1 MVIYRSHAIFWASS
15 YRHILYDGI
24 ACRMFIVMAGKPP
37 GSRDRDGSYPG
48 RVRRKE
54 KFSYIYY
61 IREHGPI
68 AELVTAGSS

>member
-24 ACRMFIVMAGKPP
+24 ACRMFIVMAEKPP

-54 KFSYIYY
+54 NLVIYY
-61 IREHGPI
+61 ICEYGPI